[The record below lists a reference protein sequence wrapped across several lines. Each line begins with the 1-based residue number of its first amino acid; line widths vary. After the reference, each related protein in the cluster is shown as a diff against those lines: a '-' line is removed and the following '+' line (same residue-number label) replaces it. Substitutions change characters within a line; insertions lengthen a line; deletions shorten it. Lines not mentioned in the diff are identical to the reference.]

1 MSQSLNRNKIVIGIN
16 AYHADSAACLIVN
29 GKLLAAIEEERINRI
44 KHWSGFPIEAIKF
57 CISQLDQKKKLEID
71 LVFNS
76 SSSSRFSNKFI
87 SLIKNP
93 LLIFRGVKSIKKNI
107 SIKKNLK
114 KLFELF
120 PDIKFITSHNEHHYC
135 HIIYSYYASKFDV
148 SSFLSLDGF
157 GDFKSSRWGYVSDGK
172 FIFKGETR
180 FPHSLGILYQAITQF
195 LGFLN
200 YGDEY
205 KVMGM
210 AAYGKNIYSD
220 KIKKLVKYI
229 YPASY
234 ELNLKYFSHHKS
246 EFDYDWNNPNPNIPI
261 IFNDDIIDLLG
272 RPRLKND
279 KLNQYHYDIA
289 CSLQSVYT
297 EILSKILI
305 DIKSHTNVNKICI
318 SGGCALN
325 SMANGDCSNQ
335 NIFKSLFVPASPGDS
350 GGSIGAALSKFENNS
365 IDTESIHSA
374 YTGITYTNNL
384 IKKEISKMID
394 DTKFNIIHFNRFDD
408 LTDHIA
414 NLLTK
419 EKVIGWYQNSSEW
432 GPRALGNRSI
442 IVDPRMKDAKDL
454 LNLKIKKR
462 ESFRPFAPSIL
473 YEYQEDWFVSNVYSP
488 YMSYVIKFKK
498 NKGAQVPPVCHVDG
512 SGRLQ
517 SVTEKNNSRYYELIN
532 KFYKITGVPI
542 LLNTSFNENEPIVNK
557 PSEAIDCFLRTNMDV
572 LVLNDYVVIR
582 D

>member
-1 MSQSLNRNKIVIGIN
+1 MNLSNKKFSFDLDKTYLVFLLPAILLFIQQFIIFPSDEVLLYRTLLSSDPVLMAFDGIWPFYSQSSTRIEPLPGVWLNII
-16 AYHADSAACLIVN
+16 L
-29 GKLLAAIEEERINRI
+29 
-44 KHWSGFPIEAIKF
+44 GFTSNP
-57 CISQLDQKKKLEID
+57 SQG
-71 LVFNS
+71 S
-76 SSSSRFSNKFI
+76 
-87 SLIKNP
+87 
-93 LLIFRGVKSIKKNI
+93 
-107 SIKKNLK
+107 
-114 KLFELF
+114 
-120 PDIKFITSHNEHHYC
+120 
-135 HIIYSYYASKFDV
+135 
-148 SSFLSLDGF
+148 
-157 GDFKSSRWGYVSDGK
+157 
-172 FIFKGETR
+172 
-180 FPHSLGILYQAITQF
+180 ILYQAITQF

-220 KIKKLVKYI
+220 KIKKLIKHK

-246 EFDYDWNNPNPNIPI
+246 EFDYDWNSPSTIIPI
-261 IFNDDIIDLLG
+261 IFNDEIINLLG
-272 RPRLKND
+272 RPRFKND
-279 KLNQYHYDIA
+279 KITQHHYDVA

-297 EILSKILI
+297 EIFSKILS
-305 DIKSHTNVNKICI
+305 DIKSLTNVNKICI

-325 SMANGDCSNQ
+325 SMANGDCSSQ
-335 NIFKSLFVPASPGDS
+335 NIFESFFVPASPGDS
-350 GGSIGAALSKFENNS
+350 GGSIGAALSKFENNL
-365 IDTESIHSA
+365 IDTKSIHSA

-384 IKKEISKMID
+384 IKKEISNMID
-394 DTKFNIIHFNRFDD
+394 DTKFNILHFNKFND
-408 LTDHIA
+408 LADHII

-419 EKVIGWYQNSSEW
+419 QKVVGWYQNSSEW

-473 YEYQEDWFVSNVYSP
+473 YEHQEDWFVSNIYSP
-488 YMSYVIKFKK
+488 YMSYVIKFKTK
-498 NKGAQVPPVCHVDG
+498 KGKLVPSVCHVDG

-517 SVTEKNNSRYYELIN
+517 SVTEKNNPRYYKLIN
-532 KFYKITGVPI
+532 KFYKITGVPM

-557 PSEAIDCFLRTNMDV
+557 PSEAINCFLRTNMDV
-572 LVLNDYVVIR
+572 LVLNDYVIKR

>member
-1 MSQSLNRNKIVIGIN
+1 MSQLFKKNKIVIGIN

-29 GKLLAAIEEERINRI
+29 GKLVAAIEEERINRI
-44 KHWSGFPIEAIKF
+44 KHWSGFPFDAIKF
-57 CISQLDQKKKLEID
+57 CISQLDQKKNLNID

-76 SSSSRFSNKFI
+76 SLSSRISNKFI

-93 LLIFRGVKSIKKNI
+93 LLILRGVKSIKKNL
-107 SIKKNLK
+107 SINRNLK
-114 KLFELF
+114 KLFDLF
-120 PDIKFITSHNEHHYC
+120 PDIKFTVSHSEHHYC
-135 HIIYSYYASKFDV
+135 HIIYSYYASKFDEC
-148 SSFLSLDGF
+148 SFLSLDGF
-157 GDFKSSRWGYVSDGK
+157 GDFKSSRWGYVNNGK

-180 FPHSLGILYQAITQF
+180 FPHSIGILYQAITQY

-220 KIKKLVKYI
+220 KIKKLIKYK

-246 EFDYDWNNPNPNIPI
+246 EFDYDWSSSNPNIPI
-261 IFNDDIIDLLG
+261 IFNDKIIDLLG
-272 RPRLKND
+272 TPRLKNI
-279 KLNQYHYDIA
+279 KLTQNHYDIA

-297 EILSKILI
+297 EILLKILI
-305 DIKSHTNVNKICI
+305 DIKSLTDSNKICI

-325 SMANGDCSNQ
+325 SMANGECSNK
-335 NIFKSLFVPASPGDS
+335 NIFESFFIPASPGDS
-350 GGSIGAALSKFENNS
+350 GGSIGAALSKFEKKS
-365 IDTESIHSA
+365 IDSESIHSA
-374 YTGITYTNNL
+374 YTGMTYSNDL
-384 IKKEISKMID
+384 IIKEISSMID
-394 DTKFNIIHFNRFDD
+394 DTKFSILHFNKSDD

-419 EKVIGWYQNSSEW
+419 EKVIGWYQSSSEW

-442 IVDPRMKDAKDL
+442 IVDPRMKDAKNL
-454 LNLKIKKR
+454 LNSKIKKR

-473 YEYQEDWFVSNVYSP
+473 YEHQEDWFISNVYSP

-498 NKGAQVPPVCHVDG
+498 NKRELVPPVCHVDG

-517 SVTEKNNSRYYELIN
+517 SVTEKNNSRYHELIN
-532 KFYKITGVPI
+532 KFYKLTGVPI

-557 PSEAIDCFLRTNMDV
+557 PSEAIDCFLRTSMDV
-572 LVLNDYVVIR
+572 LVLNNYVIIR
-582 D
+582 N